1 MTGWSARESHQTQM
15 LLFEAFANLM
25 AHAQATRASLDAR
38 LVPTSGTDSEI
49 IEIELRDNGRGFDA
63 EAKFAGKGLTNMHT
77 RAAAL
82 GGTLTVR
89 SQPGETRLRL
99 CLPVPAATA
108 AGK

>member
-1 MTGWSARESHQTQM
+1 MTGWSVRESHQTQM

-25 AHAQATRASLDAR
+25 AHAQATRASLGAR
-38 LVPTSGTDSEI
+38 LVPTSTGEI

-82 GGTLTVR
+82 GGALTVR
-89 SQPGETRLRL
+89 SKPGETSLRLR
-99 CLPVPAATA
+99 LPVPAATA